1 MNTTRTACAPEWPL
15 TIERGLADGPTLM
28 LMLMLADGRR
38 TDLDAFRNECRERAQ
53 EMRRQAM
60 ADAVDV
66 VFAAL
71 RRVAG
76 AAAHLVRPAIA
87 RKASAGAHGI

>member
-1 MNTTRTACAPEWPL
+1 MTMITTRTACAPEWPL
-15 TIERGLADGPTLM
+15 TIERGLAGRPA
-28 LMLMLADGRR
+28 LMLADGRR

-66 VFAAL
+66 VLAAL